1 MAIIKAKGLLA
12 STLTLLFTTS
22 FALSN
27 SVFEYC
33 GKIVTFT
40 TQPIIQTFDLVFKWA
55 IKHLLRESSMH
66 PNGAHLLLK
75 GK

>member
-55 IKHLLRESSMH
+55 IKTFVQRIIDASKWGSLTSE
-66 PNGAHLLLK
+66 G
-75 GK
+75 